1 MKLSERIALLKGGY
15 TKAEIDEIIRS
26 EAEQKPE
33 ESAEP
38 TPAAPSGDYDT
49 ILKVMKSMA
58 DEINGL
64 KTSVQAANIQNTDI
78 KTGTASPTPE
88 EILGSLFADPN
99 SNNKEK

>member
-15 TKAEIDEIIRS
+15 TKAEIDEIIKA
-26 EAEQKPE
+26 EADQKPE
-33 ESAEP
+33 EVEP
-38 TPAAPSGDYDT
+38 TPAAPAGDYDA
-49 ILKVMKSMA
+49 ILKVMKTMA

-78 KTGTASPTPE
+78 KTGTASPSPE